1 MSSAPPPFAGIP
13 PHGNPDLVEH
23 DACALAGFAT
33 RNGTPTRDLVERA
46 LLALKMM
53 THRSGS
59 VDGEGD
65 GSGLMVDLPRAIWR
79 RRLEVEGRDPDFADD
94 ERFVVAHV
102 FFSRVETADA
112 QVPELLRLVADQG
125 FEVVWHGP
133 GTVDREALGPRAAET
148 PPVFWQLALRA
159 AESGP
164 AADTSCYRAMV
175 RIEDELSCHVASF
188 SANDAVYKVQGQPE
202 VLPRFYPEMAEE
214 DFTSSRVIAHNRYST
229 NTYPTFS
236 RVQPFAILGHN
247 GEINTIAQL
256 REQCEQLGLPIT
268 QGGSDSQDLN
278 RLIEGL
284 IYEKGLSL
292 LEAIEFAFPPIL
304 GEVHRLPAH
313 LQDLYVHYREA
324 LGPYAQGP
332 VALACRAADEM
343 VFAVD
348 AMGLRPLWWI
358 ETDEM
363 YVVSSEPGIVP
374 VRELTRDPT
383 PLAPG
388 EKIALIQDAE
398 GAPRVLDYPQVQRE
412 VHRRARG
419 RGALPHAE
427 TRARLAGGLDPVA
440 VEVLPDE
447 EAPGPEIGLDVLLAS
462 AGWIESD
469 KQQLQFHADRGAEPI
484 GSLGWDGPLGPFTPV
499 PMPLSDYL
507 QETVAVVTN
516 PAIDREREVEHFSTR
531 VVLGRRPPIEG
542 VEPEP
547 PLRCELRMPLIL
559 GGLRPGAQPMS
570 LHEVRRVAMAQGVAC
585 MEDVLAAWDRR
596 AVRLPLHFHR
606 DGTVRAHLGTLA
618 EAAVAAVRDGAE
630 LLVLHDVG
638 AGSDE
643 RVADPHLAVAAVD
656 KALREARREDGG
668 EAGRGSSSLRRD
680 ASLVLQAAG
689 IRNVHDVVVA
699 LGFGAQALAPYAML
713 EKAVDGSPE
722 PAKAA
727 ANLLDGLQK
736 GIEKVLSTLGIH
748 ELRGYGRL
756 VSAIGVTPEVLDI
769 LAIPGFCASERRG
782 LTLED
787 LDAVAEQGRQIRAG
801 EESPSKVKLPRMYP
815 KVWKAL
821 ARVGQSEEAYAEFA
835 ETLDRL
841 ETEQPVALRHAV
853 QPQLAP
859 EDRRVPAERVS
870 AAVGDHTLPFLI
882 SSMSFGS
889 QGEVAFRAYAEA
901 AMRADMLCMNGEGG
915 EIPDMYGKYP
925 KHRGQQIA
933 SGRFGVSSLLIN
945 SSELVEIKI
954 GQGAKPGEGG
964 HLPGSKVTQAIARAR
979 NAQVGSDLISPS
991 NNHDLYSIEDLAQL
1005 IDELKTANPHVRVV
1019 VKVPVVP
1026 GVGTIAIGIAKAGA
1040 DVITLSGF
1048 DGGTGA
1054 ARQHALRRAGLPCEI
1069 GTVLA
1074 HHALT
1079 SAGIRD
1085 RVELWADGGLRSAA
1099 DCVRL
1104 ICMGANRLGF
1114 GTASMVAIGC
1124 TICRGCQLDTCH
1136 VGIAT
1141 QIDGEGEAK
1150 ERGLKRF
1157 VPRVFEESVQG
1168 LVHYFQGMG
1177 TALRQLAGDMGVE
1190 SVQDLVGDSD
1200 RLVQV
1205 SHHDRLD
1212 LTRLLTPTRVGNLTE
1227 PPDGRRF
1234 FRPFHPPPPHRAPEV
1249 AVERFSAGVA
1259 LAVEEETTTAADR
1272 NLGTD
1277 LAGLIARAS
1286 TGVNT
1291 AWVNGVGAGGR
1302 SAGAPVGDGAGDQVA
1317 TAPIEGGNGSPPG
1330 GETVAHAPVEAGG
1343 ARAAGEHR
1351 EAGPDVVVRE
1361 GQPSRGLG
1369 NGPTMVDLAFTKGA
1383 AAGSGLAAF
1392 TIGGVRVRVF
1402 GGAQDGVG
1410 KCALGG
1416 EIQVLKARG
1425 AGGAWVGGHVGKSFA
1440 YGAQRGLFLIQG
1452 DADARAGIRLSGA
1465 DMVLGGTPRSPL
1477 DDRLGTLAARANC
1490 KGFAFEYMTGGRAV
1504 ILGDP
1509 GPWLCS
1515 GMTGGV
1521 VYVRQNDAWHLDEAA
1536 VRRRLS
1542 KAAKV
1547 SLVEPDE
1554 TDQANIIELLSA
1566 YGEALRESGQEETA
1580 DALQP
1585 LIDEPV
1591 EHFLAIV
1598 PVTQQAD
1605 PNVSTE

>member
-1 MSSAPPPFAGIP
+1 MTVPPPFATTP
-13 PHGNPDLVEH
+13 PSGLPDLIEH
-23 DACALAGFAT
+23 DACALAAFAT
-33 RNGTPTRDLVERA
+33 RDGKPSRA
-46 LLALKMM
+46 MLEHALTSLQMM
-53 THRSGS
+53 VHRSGS

-65 GSGLMVDLPRAIWR
+65 GSGLLIDLPRPAWR
-79 RRLEVEGRDPDFADD
+79 RRLASEGLDPAAADD
-94 ERFVVAHV
+94 RSFTVAHI
-102 FFSRVETADA
+102 FFDAPEDVDA
-112 QVPELLRLVADQG
+112 QVPSIEAIIREHG
-125 FEVVWHGP
+125 FEILWSGE
-133 GTVDREALGPRAAET
+133 GTIDRGALGPRASET
-148 PPVFWQLALRA
+148 PPIFWQIACLAQP
-159 AESGP
+159 GTP
-164 AADTSCYRAMV
+164 ASTNCYRAMV
-175 RIEDELSCHVASF
+175 RMERELDCHVASF

-202 VLPRFYPEMAEE
+202 VIARFYPEMQEP
-214 DFTSSRVIAHNRYST
+214 DFAAARIIAHNRYST

-236 RVQPFAILGHN
+236 RVQPFSILGHN

-256 REQCEQLGLPIT
+256 REQSEQLGLPIT
-268 QGGSDSQDLN
+268 RNGSDSQDLN
-278 RLIEGL
+278 RLLEGL
-284 IYEKGLSL
+284 IFEKGLSL
-292 LEAIEFAFPPIL
+292 LEAVEFAFPPIL
-304 GEVHRLPAH
+304 GEVHRLPAK

-332 VALACRAADEM
+332 VGLACRAADEM

-358 ETDEM
+358 ETEDM

-374 VRELTRDPT
+374 VTDLTRDPA

-388 EKIALIQDAE
+388 EKVALLSGED
-398 GAPRVLDYPQVQRE
+398 GVPRVLDYWEVQRE
-412 VHRRARG
+412 VYQRAKG
-419 RGALPHAE
+419 RGALPTAE

-440 VEVLPDE
+440 VEEYPDDDL
-447 EAPGPEIGLDVLLAS
+447 EAPELPLETLLAS

-547 PLRCELRMPLIL
+547 PQRCELRMPLIL
-559 GGLRPGAQPMS
+559 GGMRPGAATLS
-570 LHEVRRVAMAQGVAC
+570 LPEMRRVAVSQGVAC
-585 MEDVLAAWDRR
+585 MEDVLAAWDWR
-596 AVRLPLHFHR
+596 AARLPLHFPQ
-606 DGTVRAHLGTLA
+606 DGSVRAHLEHLA
-618 EAAVAAVRDGAE
+618 EAAVAAVADGAE
-630 LLVLHDVG
+630 LIVLNDLG
-638 AGSDE
+638 AGPDE
-643 RVADPHLAVAAVD
+643 RVCDPHLALSAVD
-656 KALREARREDGG
+656 KALREARKEDG
-668 EAGRGSSSLRRD
+668 SSYRRD

-689 IRNVHDVVVA
+689 IRNVHDVMVA
-699 LGFGAQALAPYAML
+699 LGFGAQALCPYALM
-713 EKAVDGSPE
+713 EKAMDGSPE
-722 PAKAA
+722 PFAA
-727 ANLLDGLQK
+727 ATHVLEGLQK
-736 GIEKVLSTLGIH
+736 GMEKVLSTLGIH

-756 VSAIGVTPEVLDI
+756 VSAIGVSPEVLDL
-769 LAIPGFCASERRG
+769 LAIPGFCASEGRG
-782 LTLED
+782 LGLED
-787 LDAVAEQGRQIRAG
+787 LDALAEQGRQIRAG

-821 ARVGQSEEAYAEFA
+821 SRVATSERGYDEFA
-835 ETLDRL
+835 ETLDKL

-853 QPQLAP
+853 QPQLAA
-859 EDRRVPAERVS
+859 EADRIAPGDVS
-870 AAVGDHTLPFLI
+870 SKVGEHELPFLI

-889 QGEVAFRAYAEA
+889 QGEVAFRSYAEA
-901 AMRADMLCMNGEGG
+901 AYQADMLCMNGEGG

-945 SSELVEIKI
+945 SSEWVEIKI

-964 HLPGSKVTQAIARAR
+964 HLPGSKVTQAIAQAR
-979 NAQVGSDLISPS
+979 NAAVGSDLISPS

-1005 IDELKTANPHVRVV
+1005 IDELKTANPHAKVI

-1026 GVGTIAIGIAKAGA
+1026 GIGTIAIGIAKAGA
-1040 DVITLSGF
+1040 DVLTLSGY

-1079 SAGIRD
+1079 EAGIRD
-1085 RVELWADGGLRSAA
+1085 RVEIWADGGLRSAA
-1099 DCVRL
+1099 DAIKL
-1104 ICMGANRLGF
+1104 MCMGANRLGF
-1114 GTASMVAIGC
+1114 GTAAMVAIGC

-1141 QIDGEGEAK
+1141 QLDEEEAH

-1157 VPRVFEESVQG
+1157 VPRVFDPSVET
-1168 LVHYFQGMG
+1168 LVRYFTEMG
-1177 TALRQLAGDMGVE
+1177 TALRTIAGEMGVRE
-1190 SVQDLVGDSD
+1190 VQDLVGQAD

-1212 LTRLLTPTRVGNLTE
+1212 LSSLLTPVGQRLITS
-1227 PPDGRRF
+1227 PAGTPRF

-1249 AVERFSAGVA
+1249 AAERLSAGAA
-1259 LAVEEETTTAADR
+1259 LAVEEEATTAADR

-1277 LAGLIARAS
+1277 LAGLIARAT
-1286 TGVNT
+1286 TGVHN
-1291 AWVNGVGAGGR
+1291 AWVNGDGGGVSPTNASEEAAR
-1302 SAGAPVGDGAGDQVA
+1302 EDPSGN
-1317 TAPIEGGNGSPPG
+1317 NGSG
-1330 GETVAHAPVEAGG
+1330 GPDGVQGGDVTGVG
-1343 ARAAGEHR
+1343 ARAPGT
-1351 EAGPDVVVRE
+1351 
-1361 GQPSRGLG
+1361 G
-1369 NGPTMVDLAFTKGA
+1369 NGNGNGNGNGHRPTLVDLAFTKGA
-1383 AAGSGLAAF
+1383 AVGSGLAAF
-1392 TIGGVRVRVF
+1392 TLDGVRVRVF

-1416 EIQVLKARG
+1416 EIQVLKAQNSRG
-1425 AGGAWVGGHVGKSFA
+1425 DWVGGHVGKSFA

-1452 DADARAGIRLSGA
+1452 NADARAGIRLSGA
-1465 DMVLGGTPRSPL
+1465 DMVLGGEPTDPL

-1490 KGFAFEYMTGGRAV
+1490 KGFAFEYMTGGRV
-1504 ILGDP
+1504 LVLGDP

-1521 VYVRQNDAWHLDEAA
+1521 VYVRQNADWNLDEAA

-1547 SLVEPDE
+1547 SLAPLEESDV
-1554 TDQANIIELLSA
+1554 ANVTELLGD
-1566 YGEALRESGQEETA
+1566 YLEALREGGQGETA
-1580 DALQP
+1580 ARLQP
-1585 LIDEPV
+1585 LLDDPE
-1591 EHFLAIV
+1591 EHFLAIN

-1605 PNVSTE
+1605 PNISTE

>member
-1 MSSAPPPFAGIP
+1 MTAPPPFAAQP
-13 PHGNPDLVEH
+13 PPGLPDLVEH

-33 RNGTPTRDLVERA
+33 RDGRPSREMVERA
-46 LLALKMM
+46 LSALQLMV
-53 THRSGS
+53 HRSGS

-65 GSGLMVDLPRAIWR
+65 GSGLMVDLPRPQWR
-79 RRLEVEGRDPDFADD
+79 RRLEGAGLDPAAADD
-94 ERFVVAHV
+94 PRFTVAHV
-102 FFSRVETADA
+102 FFDSAEARET
-112 QVPELLRLVADQG
+112 QVPRLEELVRDAG
-125 FEVVWHGP
+125 FDVLWSGE
-133 GTVDREALGPRAAET
+133 GTVDRGALGPRAAET
-148 PPVFWQLALRA
+148 PPVFWQMACMA
-159 AESGP
+159 SGP
-164 AADTSCYRAMV
+164 GSAASTACYRAMV
-175 RIEDELSCHVASF
+175 RIERELECHVASF

-202 VLPRFYPEMAEE
+202 VLPRFYPEMAEP
-214 DFTSSRVIAHNRYST
+214 DFASSRIIAHNRYST

-236 RVQPFAILGHN
+236 RVQPFSILGHN

-256 REQCEQLGLPIT
+256 REQSEQLGLPIT
-268 QGGSDSQDLN
+268 RGGSDSQDLN
-278 RLIEGL
+278 RLLEGL
-284 IYEKGLSL
+284 IFEKGLSL
-292 LEAIEFAFPPIL
+292 LEAVEFALPPIL
-304 GEVHRLPAH
+304 GEVHRLPAK

-332 VALACRAADEM
+332 VGLACRAADEM

-358 ETDEM
+358 ETESL
-363 YVVSSEPGIVP
+363 YVVSSEPGVVP
-374 VRELTRDPT
+374 VAELTRDPQ

-388 EKIALIQDAE
+388 EKVALLTGED
-398 GAPRVLDYPQVQRE
+398 GVPRVLDYWEVQRE
-412 VHRRARG
+412 VYERAKG

-440 VEVLPDE
+440 VEEVPEDDLA
-447 EAPGPEIGLDVLLAS
+447 APELELETLLAS

-547 PLRCELRMPLIL
+547 PQRCELRMPIIL
-559 GGLRPGAQPMS
+559 GGMRPGVSPLS
-570 LHEVRRVAMAQGVAC
+570 LAETRRVAMGQGVAC
-585 MEDVLAAWDRR
+585 MEDVLAAWGAR
-596 AVRLPLHFHR
+596 ALTLPLMFHR
-606 DGTVRAHLGTLA
+606 DASVRDHLDRLA
-618 EAAVAAVRDGAE
+618 AEAVAAVADGAE
-630 LLVLHDVG
+630 LLVLSDQAAG
-638 AGSDE
+638 ADE
-643 RVADPHLAVAAVD
+643 RVCDPHLAVAAVD
-656 KALREARREDGG
+656 KALREARKDD
-668 EAGRGSSSLRRD
+668 GSSRRRD
-680 ASLVLQAAG
+680 VSLVLQAAG
-689 IRNVHDVVVA
+689 IRNVHDVMVA
-699 LGFGAQALAPYAML
+699 LGFGAQALCPYAMM
-713 EKAVDGSPE
+713 EKAMDGSPE
-722 PAKAA
+722 PSTAA
-727 ANLLDGLQK
+727 DNVLSGLQK
-736 GIEKVLSTLGIH
+736 GMEKVLSTLGIH

-769 LAIPGFCASERRG
+769 LAIPGFCASETRG

-787 LDAVAEQGRQIRAG
+787 LDELAEQGRQIRAG

-821 ARVGQSEEAYAEFA
+821 ARVANSERGYEELA

-841 ETEQPVALRHAV
+841 EAEQPVALRHAV

-859 EDRRVPAERVS
+859 EEERIPADRVS
-870 AAVGDHTLPFLI
+870 ARVGEHTLPFLI

-889 QGEVAFRAYAEA
+889 QNEVAFRAYAEA

-915 EIPDMYGKYP
+915 EIPDMYGRYP
-925 KHRGQQIA
+925 KHRGQQVA
-933 SGRFGVSSLLIN
+933 SGRFGVSSLLVN
-945 SSELVEIKI
+945 SSEWVEIKI

-964 HLPGSKVTQAIARAR
+964 HLPGSKVTEAIARAR

-1005 IDELKTANPHVRVV
+1005 VDELKTANPHAKVI

-1026 GVGTIAIGIAKAGA
+1026 GIGTIAIGIAKTGA
-1040 DVITLSGF
+1040 DVITMSGY

-1069 GTVLA
+1069 GVVLA

-1079 SAGIRD
+1079 EAGIRD

-1099 DCVRL
+1099 DAIKL

-1114 GTASMVAIGC
+1114 GTAAMVAIGC

-1141 QIDGEGEAK
+1141 QIEDEHEATQ
-1150 ERGLKRF
+1150 RGLKRF
-1157 VPRVFEESVQG
+1157 VPRVYEPSVEA
-1168 LVHYFQGMG
+1168 LVRYFTEMG
-1177 TALRQLAGDMGVE
+1177 EALRELAGRMGVSE
-1190 SVQDLVGDSD
+1190 VQDLVGQAD

-1205 SHHDRLD
+1205 SHHERLD
-1212 LTRLLTPTRVGNLTE
+1212 LSSLLTPVRERFITAPAGT
-1227 PPDGRRF
+1227 PRF

-1249 AVERFSAGVA
+1249 AAERLAAGVA
-1259 LAVEEETTTAADR
+1259 LAVEEEATTAADR

-1277 LAGLIARAS
+1277 LAGLIARAT
-1286 TGVNT
+1286 TGVNN
-1291 AWVNGVGAGGR
+1291 AWVNGAGNG
-1302 SAGAPVGDGAGDQVA
+1302 GDGGSGGNGA
-1317 TAPIEGGNGSPPG
+1317 GNGSPNG
-1330 GETVAHAPVEAGG
+1330 HG
-1343 ARAAGEHR
+1343 AAT
-1351 EAGPDVVVRE
+1351 
-1361 GQPSRGLG
+1361 L
-1369 NGPTMVDLAFTKGA
+1369 VDLAFTKGA

-1392 TIGGVRVRVF
+1392 TLEGVRVRVF

-1416 EIQVLKARG
+1416 EIQVLKSPNARG
-1425 AGGAWVGGHVGKSFA
+1425 EWVGGHVGKSFA

-1452 DADARAGIRLSGA
+1452 NADARAGIRLSGA
-1465 DMVLGGTPRSPL
+1465 DMVLGGEPAQRI

-1490 KGFAFEYMTGGRAV
+1490 KGFAFEYMTGGRV
-1504 ILGDP
+1504 VVLGDP

-1521 VYVRQNDAWHLDEAA
+1521 VYVRQHAEWGLDQAA
-1536 VRRRLS
+1536 IRRRLS

-1547 SLVEPDE
+1547 SLAVPDE
-1554 TDQANIIELLSA
+1554 SDCANISELLVA
-1566 YGEALRESGQEETA
+1566 YRDALAASGQPGAA
-1580 DALQP
+1580 DRLTP
-1585 LIDEPV
+1585 LIDDPAG
-1591 EHFLAIV
+1591 HFLAIV

-1605 PNVSTE
+1605 PNISTE

>member
-1 MSSAPPPFAGIP
+1 MTAPPPFAATP
-13 PHGNPDLVEH
+13 PRGLPELLEH
-23 DACALAGFAT
+23 DACALAAFAT
-33 RNGTPTRDLVERA
+33 RDGRPSRAMLERA
-46 LLALKMM
+46 LSSLELMV
-53 THRSGS
+53 HRSGS

-65 GSGLMVDLPRAIWR
+65 GSGLMVDLPRPTWR
-79 RRLEVEGRDPDFADD
+79 RRLQAAGLDPAAADD
-94 ERFVVAHV
+94 RRFTVAHI
-102 FFSRVETADA
+102 FFDSTAGA
-112 QVPELLRLVADQG
+112 EGQVPRIEALLATHG
-125 FEVVWHGP
+125 FEVLWSGE
-133 GTVDREALGPRAAET
+133 GTVDRGALGPRAAET
-148 PPVFWQLALRA
+148 PTIFWQIACLAREAGDA
-159 AESGP
+159 AST
-164 AADTSCYRAMV
+164 ACYRAMV
-175 RIEDELSCHVASF
+175 EIERDLDCSVASF
-188 SANDAVYKVQGQPE
+188 SANDALYKVQGQPE
-202 VLPRFYPEMAEE
+202 VIPRFYPEMQEP
-214 DFTSSRVIAHNRYST
+214 DFGSSRIIAHNRYST

-236 RVQPFAILGHN
+236 RVQPFSILGHN

-256 REQCEQLGLPIT
+256 REQSEQLGLPIT
-268 QGGSDSQDLN
+268 RDGSDSQDLN
-278 RLIEGL
+278 RLLEGL

-292 LEAIEFAFPPIL
+292 LEAVEFALPPIL
-304 GEVHRLPAH
+304 GEVHRLPAK

-332 VALACRAADEM
+332 VALACRAGDEM

-348 AMGLRPLWWI
+348 ALGLRPLWWI
-358 ETDEM
+358 ETEDL
-363 YVVSSEPGIVP
+363 YVVSSEPGIVA
-374 VRELTRDPT
+374 VAELACDPA

-388 EKIALIQDAE
+388 EKVALLTGED
-398 GAPRVLDYPQVQRE
+398 GVPVVLDYWEVQRE
-412 VHRRARG
+412 VYRRAKG
-419 RGALPHAE
+419 RGALPTAE

-440 VEVLPDE
+440 VEEYPDE
-447 EAPGPEIGLDVLLAS
+447 DLLEPELELETLLAS

-547 PLRCELRMPLIL
+547 PQRCELRMPIIL
-559 GGLRPGAQPMS
+559 GGMRAGATTLS
-570 LHEVRRVAMAQGVAC
+570 LPEMRRVAVGKGVAC
-585 MEDVLAAWDRR
+585 MEDVLAAWDWR
-596 AVRLPLHFHR
+596 AVRLPLHFAS
-606 DGTVRAHLGTLA
+606 GLSVREHLA
-618 EAAVAAVRDGAE
+618 ELAHAAEAAVRDGAE
-630 LLVLHDVG
+630 LIVLQDLE
-638 AGSDE
+638 AGPDE
-643 RVADPHLAVAAVD
+643 RVCDPHLAVGAVD
-656 KALREARREDGG
+656 KALREAVKEDG
-668 EAGRGSSSLRRD
+668 SSLRRD

-689 IRNVHDVVVA
+689 IRNVHDVMVA
-699 LGFGAQALAPYAML
+699 LGFGAQALCPYAMM
-713 EKAVDGSPE
+713 EKAMDGSPE
-722 PAKAA
+722 PRAAA
-727 ANLLDGLQK
+727 ANVLEGLQK
-736 GIEKVLSTLGIH
+736 GMEKVLSTLGIH

-756 VSAIGVTPEVLDI
+756 VSAIGVAPEVLEV
-769 LAIPGFCASERRG
+769 LAIPGFCASEGRG
-782 LTLED
+782 LSLDD
-787 LDAVAEQGRQIRAG
+787 LDELAEQGRQIRAG
-801 EESPSKVKLPRMYP
+801 EESPAKVKLPRMYP

-821 ARVGQSEEAYAEFA
+821 ARVATSERGYEELA

-841 ETEQPVALRHAV
+841 EDEQPVALRHAV

-859 EDRRVPAERVS
+859 PEQRIAAEGVSSRVGE
-870 AAVGDHTLPFLI
+870 HTLPFLI

-889 QGEVAFRAYAEA
+889 QGETAFRAYAEA

-915 EIPDMYGKYP
+915 EIPDMYGRYP

-933 SGRFGVSSLLIN
+933 SGRFGVSSLLLN
-945 SSELVEIKI
+945 SSEWIEIKI

-1005 IDELKTANPHVRVV
+1005 IDELKTSNPHAKVI

-1026 GVGTIAIGIAKAGA
+1026 GIGTIAIGIAKAGA
-1040 DVITLSGF
+1040 DVINMSGY

-1079 SAGIRD
+1079 EAGIRD

-1099 DCVRL
+1099 DCIKL

-1141 QIDGEGEAK
+1141 QIDGEEEAAH
-1150 ERGLKRF
+1150 RGLKRF
-1157 VPRVFEESVQG
+1157 VPRVLEPSVAG
-1168 LVHYFQGMG
+1168 LVRYFTEMG
-1177 TALRQLAGDMGVE
+1177 AALRELAGQMGIAE
-1190 SVQDLVGDSD
+1190 VQELVGQAD

-1205 SHHDRLD
+1205 SHHERLD
-1212 LTRLLTPTRVGNLTE
+1212 LTSLLTPVRERVITAPAGT
-1227 PPDGRRF
+1227 PRF

-1249 AVERFSAGVA
+1249 AAQRLASGAA

-1277 LAGLIARAS
+1277 LAGLIARAT
-1286 TGVNT
+1286 TGVNNS
-1291 AWVNGVGAGGR
+1291 WVNGGGGVSPTNGGSNGDAAG
-1302 SAGAPVGDGAGDQVA
+1302 
-1317 TAPIEGGNGSPPG
+1317 TGGNGG
-1330 GETVAHAPVEAGG
+1330 
-1343 ARAAGEHR
+1343 
-1351 EAGPDVVVRE
+1351 
-1361 GQPSRGLG
+1361 G
-1369 NGPTMVDLAFTKGA
+1369 NGRLATLVDLAFTKGA

-1392 TIGGVRVRVF
+1392 TLAGVRVRVF

-1416 EIQVLKARG
+1416 EVQVLKSPNA
-1425 AGGAWVGGHVGKSFA
+1425 AGEWVGGHVGKSFA

-1465 DMVLGGTPRSPL
+1465 DMVLGGEPAQPL
-1477 DDRLGTLAARANC
+1477 NDRLGTLAARANC
-1490 KGFAFEYMTGGRAV
+1490 KGFAFEYMTGGRV
-1504 ILGDP
+1504 VVLGDP

-1521 VYVRQNDAWHLDEAA
+1521 VYVRQNPDWNLDEAA

-1547 SLVEPDE
+1547 SLAALDEE
-1554 TDQANIIELLSA
+1554 TDVPTVTQLLTAYQA
-1566 YGEALRESGQEETA
+1566 ALRGSGQEETA
-1580 DALQP
+1580 DGLQH
-1585 LIDEPV
+1585 LIDDPV
-1591 EHFLAIV
+1591 EHFLAV
-1598 PVTQQAD
+1598 NPVTQQAD
-1605 PNVSTE
+1605 PNISTE